1 MSLLEG
7 EWIFLGDCVSVSI
20 PLFVS
25 VWGCLFVCVLC
36 LSPSLCVVLCCCF
49 VFLYPSL
56 CESVGVCVCPCLFVC
71 VCVGGCLCVCERV
84 SLGVSGC
91 DVSGSEELGCDKE
104 VRTRL
109 GKRVGLHLSPFAFHV
124 LV

>member
-1 MSLLEG
+1 MS
-7 EWIFLGDCVSVSI
+7 GDA
-20 PLFVS
+20 
-25 VWGCLFVCVLC
+25 CLFVCCVSLPLSVWFCVAVL
-36 LSPSLCVVLCCCF
+36 SFSIHLCVRV
-49 VFLYPSL
+49 
-56 CESVGVCVCPCLFVC
+56 SVFVC
-71 VCVGGCLCVCERV
+71 VCVGLFVYVCVPGCLWVCEWV